1 MAGIYK
7 KGLRVSIYY
16 RCVEGEEIK
25 DTGKNTNWKT
35 WLALVFFVT
44 GIVYHVSLLTR
55 INSPGLQKMYFDVA
69 NPPLRPDG
77 THTPGIDFN
86 ALYVQGGNLVK
97 GESIYTSFD
106 ELVGNKPREVD
117 IEDVNYFGLPEEKL
131 SEKAADLLPP
141 YRYLPAAAL
150 VGTPFTF
157 LPFRSAYN
165 AWIVFHELLI
175 LFSLYLL
182 YKSTKNST
190 LALTLCGMLLWFA
203 PYYVEIFQGQFS
215 WLQAFLMLLC
225 IFHLE
230 CRTPI
235 WGMWAFIASVL
246 WKLNTL
252 LWIFPLWFGGYRKW
266 LIWLLAAIII
276 ASVPYFIIHPEDI
289 TGFLAIN
296 LHPDTGHTF
305 TFGNSGLRM
314 FVDFVL
320 RWTDNSSG
328 DAIPNFLVKWLSL
341 LIALCIFGL
350 TILATWR
357 NRKDTVG
364 NLLIFGTVY
373 FLIYVDVWMHHWLMI
388 LPVVIWEYRRTRSPF
403 VFIIWLILAL
413 PTRFD
418 WIGEMSE
425 LRLTSP
431 DMVANF
437 PAAFLYFGQKAV
449 PAFVLWIW
457 QYKRMQSKDGTNQN
471 RMRREG

>member
-1 MAGIYK
+1 MAG
-7 KGLRVSIYY
+7 
-16 RCVEGEEIK
+16 
-25 DTGKNTNWKT
+25 
-35 WLALVFFVT
+35 
-44 GIVYHVSLLTR
+44 
-55 INSPGLQKMYFDVA
+55 
-69 NPPLRPDG
+69 
-77 THTPGIDFN
+77 
-86 ALYVQGGNLVK
+86 
-97 GESIYTSFD
+97 
-106 ELVGNKPREVD
+106 
-117 IEDVNYFGLPEEKL
+117 
-131 SEKAADLLPP
+131 
-141 YRYLPAAAL
+141 
-150 VGTPFTF
+150 
-157 LPFRSAYN
+157 
-165 AWIVFHELLI
+165 
-175 LFSLYLL
+175 
-182 YKSTKNST
+182 
-190 LALTLCGMLLWFA
+190 
-203 PYYVEIFQGQFS
+203 
-215 WLQAFLMLLC
+215 
-225 IFHLE
+225 
-230 CRTPI
+230 
-235 WGMWAFIASVL
+235 
-246 WKLNTL
+246 
-252 LWIFPLWFGGYRKW
+252 
-266 LIWLLAAIII
+266 AIII
-276 ASVPYFIIHPEDI
+276 GSVPYFIIHPEDI

-314 FVDFVL
+314 FVDFIL

-418 WIGEMSE
+418 WIGEMSD
-425 LRLTSP
+425 LQTTSP

-457 QYKRMQSKDGTNQN
+457 QYRRMQSK
-471 RMRREG
+471 